1 MKILFVYPGYIV
13 REVPLNVLY
22 VSAAVKKAEH
32 QTKLFHFTPYRNPM
46 WFRSTAERIEEGFI
60 DTLKEF
66 KPDIVAFSVMV
77 QDYTITKK
85 LSGIVKND
93 YKTPV
98 VWGGIQ
104 PILEPDV
111 SIREDEVDYICTGE
125 GEIAFVEFLNRLS
138 GSGDPY
144 AVEGVWGK
152 KPSGEI
158 IQNDRPDLI
167 EDLDSLEFPD
177 RDLFPSE
184 YYRAEL
190 TGANILTARGCPFP
204 CSFCQNKKL
213 MEIFKGKGSFVR
225 YRSFENIFREMEQ
238 VIKKYGTSSF
248 YMSDEIFTLNRKRV
262 LEFCEEYPS
271 RIGRPFMA
279 QTRADKLDNELA
291 KALRKAGCF
300 MLNIAIESGNE
311 NIRERVLNKNT
322 TKEQIEKAFNAA
334 KDNGIMTGSFNMIG
348 IPGET
353 MAEVKETIE
362 INRMLKPDRI
372 MCSIYMPLPGTELG
386 EQCFKEGKVLND
398 IKKTTNYYSQVTVAN
413 ENIKA
418 STLIGYQGFFDWYVH
433 FPKWA
438 WFMIHVMRHI
448 YQLLVPSSLPANP
461 FVRKFR
467 ESVVEYV
474 FRSKRFIL
482 GRKLN
487 LKVR

>member
-1 MKILFVYPGYIV
+1 MLG
-13 REVPLNVLY
+13 
-22 VSAAVKKAEH
+22 
-32 QTKLFHFTPYRNPM
+32 
-46 WFRSTAERIEEGFI
+46 
-60 DTLKEF
+60 EF

-77 QDYTITKK
+77 QDYSITKR
-85 LSGIVKND
+85 LSGIAKND
-93 YKTPV
+93 YKVPV

-104 PILEPDV
+104 PILEPEV
-111 SIREDEVDYICTGE
+111 SIGEKEVDYICTGE
-125 GEIAFVEFLNRLS
+125 GENAFVEFIARL
-138 GSGDPY
+138 GGAGDPFT
-144 AVEGVWGK
+144 VKGVWAK
-152 KPSGEI
+152 RTSGEI

-167 EDLDSLEFPD
+167 EDLDSLDFPD
-177 RDLFPSE
+177 RDLFPPE

-213 MEIFKGKGSFVR
+213 MDIFRGKGSFVR

-238 VIKKYGTSSF
+238 VILKYGSKSF

-262 LEFCEEYPS
+262 MEFCEEYPS
-271 RIGRPFMA
+271 RIGKPFMA
-279 QTRADKLDNELA
+279 QTRADKLDGEMA

-300 MLNIAIESGNE
+300 MMNIAIESGNE
-311 NIRERVLNKNT
+311 DIRERVLKKDI
-322 TKEQIEKAFNAA
+322 TKEQIVKAFRAA
-334 KDNGIMTGSFNMIG
+334 ADNGIMTGSFNMIG

-353 MAEVKETIE
+353 MDEMKETIE

-413 ENIKA
+413 ENIRP

-433 FPKWA
+433 LPKWA
-438 WFMIHVMRHI
+438 WFIIHIFRHI
-448 YQLLVPSSLPANP
+448 YQFLVPSSLPGNP

-467 ESVVEYV
+467 ESVVEQV
-474 FRSKRFIL
+474 FKSKRFIP